1 MLALLLASPLALA
14 PEPAD
19 VPDAVGALEPQQ
31 LQGPVEPLQP
41 ALIVLA
47 ERYDTRQL
55 VLEGR
60 ALPRRERRQ
69 FVLDRLVPFA
79 EASQA
84 NAVEQLERWAAAGHV
99 GRVRSLWNV
108 NALRAELSSAAAQA
122 LEALPSVE
130 RVTWDPELPAEA
142 IEDSAPA
149 GGLQFTQLPAQT
161 GFEGGLPSWVQLGNS
176 GAATAAWTTEHQPSE
191 GANHVVLSG
200 DGSASLAFGVNLG
213 DVAGARLE
221 FTARTLGDVQDSTGF
236 YVIGPSGQ
244 AVQLLS
250 FADGKEVQRYSV
262 DLGAVTKSAGVQL
275 GADMQFGFIWTGGPS
290 APTSGLAI
298 DEVRVT
304 ADTAPSYSATVNVWK
319 IGAPRAWELGYDGG
333 SSLLLILD
341 SGLRADHPGLVN
353 RMWSNP
359 GEIPGNG
366 IDDDGNGYV
375 DDVQGWNFS
384 SNSNE
389 FGTASHGTNCA
400 GIAVGDGG
408 QNGGLITGVA
418 PGATLAFGQ
427 IGSEGAA
434 LEAYQYGIAIGAD
447 ALTASVSFKLISN
460 PNYGLFREAME
471 VELAAGLIHANSIG
485 NQGNLGTSPSYEIPY
500 NVSTPG
506 NCPGPWIHPEQV
518 VGGLG
523 SVLGVAGVTTGSD
536 QLYTDS
542 GHGPAA
548 WEDVKLTKPG
558 YPKAQDPADWDYPYA
573 GGASP
578 GLLKPDLA
586 AYTFVTTLSGSAGT
600 TPSFGGTSAAT
611 PHVGGCLAVLLD
623 ANPALL
629 PRQIS
634 QALQETAWD
643 LGPAGK
649 DIRYGAGRVDLEAA
663 LLRLLG
669 TVTAF
674 PQDPLPGD
682 DVELHVAGPAGDAWA
697 LFFSETRSDVV
708 LPGGLYLRLG
718 APQLYTL
725 GLHTGG
731 DAPTELSATLPSDLV
746 SGTEI
751 HLQLATVGL
760 AGPLQDR
767 LLTSVVETLTI
778 Q

>member
-1 MLALLLASPLALA
+1 MLALLLASPF
-14 PEPAD
+14 
-19 VPDAVGALEPQQ
+19 
-31 LQGPVEPLQP
+31 
-41 ALIVLA
+41 VLA
-47 ERYDTRQL
+47 DRYDTRQL

-79 EASQA
+79 EASQS
-84 NAVEQLERWAAAGHV
+84 NAMELLDRWAAAGHV

-108 NALRAELSSAAAQA
+108 NAIRAELSSAAAQA
-122 LEALPSVE
+122 LESLPSVE
-130 RVTWDPELPAEA
+130 RVAWDPDLAPEE

-149 GGLQFTQLPAQT
+149 GGLEFVSLPAQT
-161 GFEGGLPSWVQLGNS
+161 GFEGSLPGWVQLGDS
-176 GAATAAWTTEHQPSE
+176 GAASAAWTTEHQPSE

-200 DGSASLAFGVNLG
+200 NGTASLAFGVNLG
-213 DVAGARLE
+213 GVPGARFE

-236 YVIGPSGQ
+236 YAIGSTGQ

-250 FADGKEVQRYSV
+250 FADGKDVQRYSI
-262 DLGAVTKSAGVQL
+262 DLGAVTKPAGVQL
-275 GADMQFGFIWTGGPS
+275 GADMQFGFIWTGGAS

-298 DEVRVT
+298 DEIRIT
-304 ADTAPSYSATVNVWK
+304 ADTAPPYSATVNIWK
-319 IGAPRAWELGYDGG
+319 IGAPRAWELGYDGEG
-333 SSLLLILD
+333 SLLYIID
-341 SGLRADHPGLVN
+341 SGLNPGQPGLAQ

-359 GEIPGNG
+359 GEIPNNG

-384 SNSNE
+384 SGSSA
-389 FGTASHGTNCA
+389 FGTDSHGTKCA

-408 QNGGLITGVA
+408 QNGGIITGVA

-427 IGSEGAA
+427 VSGEGSA
-434 LEAYQYGIAIGAD
+434 LEAYQYGVEIGAD
-447 ALTASVSFKLISN
+447 AVTASVSYKLVSN
-460 PNYGLFREAME
+460 PNYNLFRQAME
-471 VELAAGLIHANSIG
+471 VELAAGIIHANSIG
-485 NQGNLGTSPSYEIPY
+485 NQGNLGSSTSYQIPY
-500 NVSTPG
+500 NVSAPG
-506 NCPGPWIHPEQV
+506 NCPGPWVHPQQV

-523 SVLGVAGVTTGSD
+523 SVIGVAGVFAASD

-548 WEDVKLTKPG
+548 WEDVTLTKPS
-558 YPKAQDPADWDYPYA
+558 YPVAQDPTDWDYPYA
-573 GGASP
+573 GGALP

-586 AYTFVTTLSGSAGT
+586 AYTSVTTLNDNAGT
-600 TPSFGGTSAAT
+600 VPNFGGTSAAT

-643 LGPAGK
+643 LGAAGK

-674 PQDPLPGD
+674 PQDPQPGAS
-682 DVELHVAGPAGDAWA
+682 VELHIAGPQGDAWA

-708 LPGGLYLRLG
+708 LPGGLYLGLG
-718 APQLYTL
+718 APQFYTL

-731 DAPTELSATLPSDLV
+731 DAPTQLPATLPADLV
-746 SGTEI
+746 SGTQI